1 MASTR
6 ITVWTLI
13 GHFNVNF
20 GESFQQAPN
29 SQSFLLDIYHCPD
42 IMSES
47 PAVQIVDFLPEHQQG
62 YRDVNVEWISKY
74 FKMEDSDFKAL
85 DHPQEYILDKG
96 GYIAVAVLDG
106 QVVGTSALIKM
117 KEEGVYELAKM
128 GVNPNIHGK
137 GIGKKL
143 GEHVINKARELG
155 ATKLYLESNRILV
168 PAITLYKKLGFEE
181 ITGYQSPYE
190 RCDIQMELSL
200 V

>member
-1 MASTR
+1 
-6 ITVWTLI
+6 
-13 GHFNVNF
+13 
-20 GESFQQAPN
+20 
-29 SQSFLLDIYHCPD
+29 
-42 IMSES
+42 MSES
-47 PAVQIVDFLPEHQQG
+47 PVVQIVDFLPEHQQG

-96 GYIAVAVLDG
+96 GYIAVAILEG
-106 QVVGTSALIKM
+106 KVVGTSALIKM

-128 GVNPNIHGK
+128 GVNPDIHGK

-143 GEHVINKARELG
+143 GEHVIRKARELG

-190 RCDIQMELSL
+190 RCDIQMELPL